1 MRISVIVPTHNRAA
15 FLPRMV
21 GAWLAQDAEFE
32 LIIIN
37 DGSSDDTKAVLDGMS
52 NAHVRVVHQV
62 NAGPA
67 VARNRGFELARGDAV
82 LFCDDDIVPEPGFV
96 RAHLQ
101 ALSRF
106 PNDASVSRVRVPDE
120 VVMTP
125 FQAFWRDRM
134 HAGTDRLRTAQDMGW
149 GGFWFA
155 SLCILRN
162 RLPNPAFSESFGY
175 GWEDHELGWRLW
187 RAGVRA
193 RFNTD
198 AIAWHVDAVTLEG
211 MMAKWR
217 LLGRTAW
224 KFVGAHP
231 NFTVRAWTGTLGL
244 AVLLKRL
251 GFSPVKVQGLL
262 ESRADWEAGALA
274 AKRFSYLIESA
285 YTQGLLEKDGS
296 K

>member
-1 MRISVIVPTHNRAA
+1 VKISVIVPTHNRAL
-15 FLPRMV
+15 FLPRMIA
-21 GAWLAQDAEFE
+21 AWLAQDADFE
-32 LIIIN
+32 LTIVN
-37 DGSSDDTKAVLDGMS
+37 DGSSDETQAVLDGVS
-52 NAHVRVVHQV
+52 DARVRVVHQV

-67 VARNRGFELARGDAV
+67 VARNRGFDLAGGDAV

-96 RAHLQ
+96 RAHLD
-101 ALSRF
+101 ALARF
-106 PNDASVSRVRVPDE
+106 PLDASVSRVRVPDE
-120 VVMTP
+120 VVSTP

-134 HAGTDRLRTAQDMGW
+134 HRGTDRLRGGQDMGW

-155 SLCILRN
+155 SLCIARD
-162 RLPNPAFSESFGY
+162 RLPSPAFSESFGY

-193 RFNTD
+193 RFNSD
-198 AIAWHVDAVTLEG
+198 ANAWHVDAVTLEG

-244 AVLLKRL
+244 AVFLKRS
-251 GFSPVKVQGLL
+251 GFSPAKVQGLL
-262 ESRADWEAGALA
+262 ESRTAWEAGASA
-274 AKRFSYLIESA
+274 SKHFAFLIESA
-285 YTQGLLEKDGS
+285 YTQGLLEKDRS
-296 K
+296 S